1 MIADDAVG
9 FAILVHGFGD
19 VGFVGVVVEGFQCAI
34 GFESGDGPDGALP
47 EQLPRQ

>member
-19 VGFVGVVVEGFQCAI
+19 VGLVGVVVKGFQRAI
-34 GFESGDGPDGALP
+34 GFESCEGSDLTLP
-47 EQLPRQ
+47 E